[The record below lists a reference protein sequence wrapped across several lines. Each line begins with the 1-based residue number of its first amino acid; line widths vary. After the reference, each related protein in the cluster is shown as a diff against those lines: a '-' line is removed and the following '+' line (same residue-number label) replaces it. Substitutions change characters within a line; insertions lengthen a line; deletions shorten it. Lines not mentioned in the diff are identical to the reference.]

1 MSVATLNGNYYWSAP
16 FTVPQNKTVIIDM
29 EAGGLVDMYVLWN
42 EQELTAFKN
51 GQRPYHR
58 AALGVRNY
66 YNKIN
71 LASLGPPIIPPNA
84 LSSPSTPS
92 LAGIALLSGL
102 FGPPFQIQHGIW
114 SSSTDPK
121 QNPFRS
127 SIASITHEDSSL
139 VIS

>member
-102 FGPPFQIQHGIW
+102 FGPPFPN
-114 SSSTDPK
+114 STWY
-121 QNPFRS
+121 
-127 SIASITHEDSSL
+127 L
-139 VIS
+139 VIVNRSQTEPIPIFYRVYNA